1 MVGLVAVSL
10 SVGLV
15 SPRPL
20 LFRPHLAPAASL
32 HGAANFAAA
41 SPLRGLRCSVETDE
55 SLDTAE
61 PEPEVVVAVVA
72 DSVVLED
79 EDGEPL
85 TVEEAENREISAL
98 ALPALVNTL
107 IDPILSL
114 IDTVVISR
122 LASTIALGAVA
133 ASSELFTLCFAVS
146 LALRESASS
155 TISRLVGAGRGPEA
169 ARFAVTTLKIAA
181 AAGVLLAFVIAG
193 PAAPWCVGLLG
204 AHAGSPLHTPA
215 LAYARARAIGLPFS
229 LTWTASEGIFRGL
242 ADTRVPLRASAVAAV
257 VNLVLDPLFVF
268 EPLNW
273 GVAGAAV
280 ATAAS
285 CVAACFVLI
294 RSLKPRLDA
303 LAVRKSQTVE
313 LTTDAAAERAANRA
327 VAGTSAATL
336 LRTSSILG
344 YWVFVAAGVSR
355 SLGPAAIAAH
365 GVVLKARAAPR
376 RAARPLLARAA
387 RRLSHPSTPSPHP
400 LPPPLPAPLP
410 SPPPS
415 PPSAQVWLLFVLSC
429 EAPGVA
435 GQVLC
440 ARRLAEGAD
449 ERARLLLLRLLRI
462 SLMLGVFA
470 GAGIG
475 LIGAPLAR
483 FFLPGDPATAATAT
497 RLFGWAALSAPLVC
511 PTVLLEASLLGAGRS
526 YKFLASMTLANA
538 LGLGAATHLALRL
551 RPDPTTAWV
560 CIISFFALRVTTA
573 GLRLFSPAGGFGF
586 NVFGF
591 GRGDP
596 TLPRELGGA
605 EGEPAAPDASEADL
619 AAVPS

>member
-376 RAARPLLARAA
+376 RAPAPRPRRPPPLAPQ
-387 RRLSHPSTPSPHP
+387 HPSRP
-400 LPPPLPAPLP
+400 LPPPLSPL
-410 SPPPS
+410 PPS

-605 EGEPAAPDASEADL
+605 EGEPAAPDVSEADL

>member
-41 SPLRGLRCSVETDE
+41 SSLRGLRCSVETDE

-215 LAYARARAIGLPFS
+215 LAYARARD
-229 LTWTASEGIFRGL
+229 R
-242 ADTRVPLRASAVAAV
+242 AAV
-257 VNLVLDPLFVF
+257 QPDVDGF
-268 EPLNW
+268 
-273 GVAGAAV
+273 
-280 ATAAS
+280 
-285 CVAACFVLI
+285 
-294 RSLKPRLDA
+294 
-303 LAVRKSQTVE
+303 
-313 LTTDAAAERAANRA
+313 
-327 VAGTSAATL
+327 
-336 LRTSSILG
+336 
-344 YWVFVAAGVSR
+344 
-355 SLGPAAIAAH
+355 
-365 GVVLKARAAPR
+365 R
-376 RAARPLLARAA
+376 RDFP
-387 RRLSHPSTPSPHP
+387 
-400 LPPPLPAPLP
+400 
-410 SPPPS
+410 
-415 PPSAQVWLLFVLSC
+415 
-429 EAPGVA
+429 
-435 GQVLC
+435 
-440 ARRLAEGAD
+440 
-449 ERARLLLLRLLRI
+449 RAR
-462 SLMLGVFA
+462 
-470 GAGIG
+470 
-475 LIGAPLAR
+475 
-483 FFLPGDPATAATAT
+483 
-497 RLFGWAALSAPLVC
+497 
-511 PTVLLEASLLGAGRS
+511 
-526 YKFLASMTLANA
+526 
-538 LGLGAATHLALRL
+538 
-551 RPDPTTAWV
+551 
-560 CIISFFALRVTTA
+560 
-573 GLRLFSPAGGFGF
+573 
-586 NVFGF
+586 
-591 GRGDP
+591 
-596 TLPRELGGA
+596 
-605 EGEPAAPDASEADL
+605 
-619 AAVPS
+619 